1 MAEDRDW
8 GIRQVPPALVDRYVA
23 EGWWGDETLGSI
35 VAAAVGQLSDA
46 TFAIH
51 SRARPWRGTFG
62 EVDRMARSF
71 AASLRAEGIGP
82 GDVVMVQLPNWL
94 EAAVTFW
101 GASQLG
107 AVVVPIVHF
116 YGPKE
121 VGYVL
126 DVVRPDVIVS
136 AARVGTVD
144 HLASFEA
151 LLADRPP
158 VQWFVVG
165 ADGDLPGNARAFDE
179 LLDAAPLAA
188 PLATDPDAPAVIG
201 FTSGT
206 TRNPKGVIHSHRTLG
221 FEVRQLEELSR
232 TGGPASLIGTPVGH
246 FMGMLAGLLIPLL
259 RAQAI
264 HLIDVWDPGE
274 VLRIMGEEQLNLGGG
289 ATYFITSVLDHPDL
303 SQEHLARMPAVGMGG
318 STVPVAVM
326 ERLTGLGIRPYRSYG
341 STEHPSVTGCTIDEP
356 EAKRLHTDGPLLAGV
371 ELRLDEEGEISTRGP
386 DLFLGYTDPDL
397 TAQVFDED
405 GWYRTGDVGILDDDG
420 FLTITDRVSDII
432 IRGGENIS
440 AQEIEEQLIGMTS
453 VAEVAV
459 VSVPDDRLGEHAAA
473 VIRTTP
479 DTAAPSMDDLRA
491 HLADVG
497 LAKQKWPESLHVVDD
512 LPRTPSG
519 KVKKAELRR
528 LLREGRLDA

>member
-1 MAEDRDW
+1 MRGCGESGPCPDELAE
-8 GIRQVPPALVDRYVA
+8 RYVA
-23 EGWWGDETLGSI
+23 EGWWTDETLGSM
-35 VAAAVGQLSDA
+35 VASAAEQLADA

-51 SRARPWRGTFG
+51 SKVRPWRGTFG
-62 EVDRMARSF
+62 EVLRQARSF
-71 AASLRAEGIGP
+71 AASLQAEGIGP
-82 GDVVMVQLPNWL
+82 GDVIVVQLPNWQ

-101 GASQLG
+101 GATQLG

-126 DVVRPDVIVS
+126 DVVRPDAVIS

-144 HLASFEA
+144 HLATYEA
-151 LLADRPP
+151 LLADRAPTP
-158 VQWFVVG
+158 WFVVG
-165 ADGDLPGNARAFDE
+165 ADGPLPPGARPFDD
-179 LLDAAPLAA
+179 LLDAEPLAA

-232 TGGPASLIGTPVGH
+232 TDGPASLVGTPVGH

-259 RAQAI
+259 REQAI

-303 SQEHLARMPAVGMGG
+303 SEEHLARMPAVGIGG

-326 ERLTGLGIRPYRSYG
+326 ERLTALGIKPYRSYG
-341 STEHPSVTGCTIDEP
+341 STEHPSITGCTMYEP
-356 EAKRLHTDGPLLAGV
+356 EAKRLTTDGHLLAGV

-386 DLFLGYTDPDL
+386 DLFLGYTDPAL
-397 TAQVFDED
+397 TAEVFDDD
-405 GWYRTGDVGILDDDG
+405 GWYRTGDVGVLDDDG

-440 AQEIEEQLIGMTS
+440 AQEIEEQLLGLAS
-453 VAEVAV
+453 VAEAAV
-459 VSVPDDRLGEHAAA
+459 VAVPDDRLGEHAAA
-473 VIRTTP
+473 VVRTAPGTG
-479 DTAAPSMDDLRA
+479 TPSMDDVRA
-491 HLADVG
+491 HLAEAG

-519 KVKKAELRR
+519 KVKKAELRL
-528 LLREGRLDA
+528 LLREGRLDG